1 VSTSKNSVYNIIG
14 AAVPSILTLVTVPL
28 YLHIVGAERY
38 GILTLCWVILGYANF
53 LDLGIGYAVVRGIAA
68 TGDRT
73 DEAADI
79 FWTGLWTSAA
89 VAVVAVVAV
98 YVGSRIYFDSAI
110 GSGDIFATEIRD
122 ALPML
127 AATVPIALI
136 ASTVGAGLQGRERF
150 LALNFI
156 GTIAQTLV
164 QVLPLLVAYL
174 WTPQLTML
182 IAAALTGRLIGL
194 VWLSLGS
201 RRAIPLTSVRPP
213 SRRIARQLVTFG
225 GWVVLA
231 TIANGILHSVDRL
244 VIGGTI
250 GAAAV
255 AAYAISY
262 GLISRV
268 YLIPHGL
275 SAALLPRYA
284 AVDEEERQR
293 LIRGSI
299 QAVAV
304 TSTPVIVALV
314 AITEPFFNLWIGRE
328 LAAVAAPVG
337 YVLAGG
343 FWIYST
349 GHMASTMV
357 QATGRPDRVAK
368 VVMAEV
374 LPYCALLFAGIW
386 AFGVV
391 GAAAAF
397 TLRVTVDFALQV
409 RLARIPLQV
418 LKLLLLPGA
427 LVIASVAAAIWL
439 ADGWRYLAFAILFLS
454 SAVWAFLNMPDALRP
469 YVDKLRAFLPVGARA
484 GR

>member
-1 VSTSKNSVYNIIG
+1 VSTSKNAVYNIIG
-14 AAVPSILTLVTVPL
+14 TAVPSILVLVTVPL
-28 YLHIVGAERY
+28 YLQLVGAERY
-38 GILTLCWVILGYANF
+38 GVLTLCWIILGYANF

-68 TGDRT
+68 TGDRK
-73 DEAADI
+73 DDAADI

-89 VAVVAVVAV
+89 AAVVAVVAV
-98 YVGSRIYFDSAI
+98 YVGSRLYFGSVSDPGDII
-110 GSGDIFATEIRD
+110 GSEVRD
-122 ALPML
+122 ALPIL
-127 AATVPIALI
+127 AASVPIALI
-136 ASTVGAGLQGRERF
+136 ASTVAAGLQGRERF
-150 LALNFI
+150 LELNLI
-156 GTIAQTLV
+156 GATTQTLV
-164 QVLPLLVAYL
+164 QLLPLVVAYL

-182 IAAALTGRLIGL
+182 IAAALAGRLIGL

-201 RRAIPLTSVRPP
+201 KRAIPLTSVRPP
-213 SRRIARQLVTFG
+213 SRRIARHLVTFG

-244 VIGGTI
+244 VIGGAI

-255 AAYAISY
+255 AAYAIAF

-284 AVDEEERQR
+284 AVDEEERRR
-293 LIRGSI
+293 LIRSSI

-304 TSTPVIVALV
+304 TTTPIIVALL
-314 AITEPFFNLWIGRE
+314 AIIEPFFNIWIGRE

-343 FWIYST
+343 FWIYCV

-368 VVMAEV
+368 VVLAEV
-374 LPYCALLFAGIW
+374 LPYCAILFVGIW

-391 GAAAAF
+391 GAAIAF
-397 TLRVTVDFALQV
+397 TVRVAVDFGLQV
-409 RLARIPLQV
+409 RLAGIPTSV
-418 LKLLLLPGA
+418 LKLLLLPGT
-427 LVIASVAAAIWL
+427 LVVASVAVAIWL
-439 ADGWRYLAFAILFLS
+439 TDGWRYAAFAALFLS

-469 YVDKLRAFLPVGARA
+469 YVDRLRAFLPARARA